1 MRLNTTDWTIVLVFL
16 AVVLLTGLLVARRAG
31 RSTTEF
37 FLSGRAM
44 PWWLL
49 GMSMVA
55 TTFSTDTPNLVTDIV
70 RQNGVA
76 GNWVWWAFLLTG
88 MLTVFVYARL
98 WRRSGVTTDVEFYEL
113 RYSGRPAA
121 FLRGFRALYLGVFFN
136 VCIMATVSLA
146 AIKIGRVM
154 LDFSP
159 ARTIIIASLV
169 TVAFSALGGLR
180 AVVLTDF
187 LLFIMAMIGAVAA
200 AVVALK
206 QPEVGGLSGLM
217 ASEHLQGKLSILPR
231 LSKPDASGNLDTVVA
246 ILIIPIAVQWWS
258 VWYPGAEPGG
268 GGYVAQRML
277 SAKGE
282 KHAVG
287 ATLFFNAAHYALRP
301 WPWILVALCSLIVFP
316 FDADAD
322 RRSAEAELARPD
334 MRELI
339 ETWQRDPAS
348 VDRATRERIEAL
360 KIREEGLTSIKA
372 AFPGTD
378 FDKLGHDLAYPA
390 MLTFLPHGLLG
401 LVVASLIAA
410 YMSTISTHLNWGSSY
425 VVNDFWKRFVNP
437 EASERELVWLGRI
450 STVLL
455 MAVAGALALCLEN
468 ALQAFGILL
477 QIGAGTGLLFILR
490 WFWWR
495 INPFSELAAMSVS
508 FLVAVYMQFLAPQG
522 LAAWE
527 KLIIGVGITTAAWI
541 VVTVVT
547 PSDDRETLRSFYR
560 RIRPGGPGWRRVIE
574 EAERDG
580 QPIADAEGSRSNLPV
595 GIVCMVI
602 GSLTVY
608 SALFGTG
615 CWIYGDYGPA
625 ALLTVI
631 AAVAAGVLLKLW
643 SRVAT
648 G

>member
-1 MRLNTTDWTIVLVFL
+1 MHLEALDWAFVVTFFVIALVIG
-16 AVVLLTGLLVARRAG
+16 VLVARRSG
-31 RSTTEF
+31 KSTSEF
-37 FLSGRAM
+37 FLSGQAM

-136 VCIMATVSLA
+136 VCIMAAVSLA

-159 ARTIIIASLV
+159 TRTIVVASAV
-169 TVAFSALGGLR
+169 TVVFSALGGLR

-187 LLFIMAMIGAVAA
+187 LLFVVAMIGAVAA
-200 AVVALK
+200 AIVALN
-206 QPEVGGLSGLM
+206 QPEVGGLDGLL
-217 ASEHLQGKLSILPR
+217 ASEHLHGKLSILPP
-231 LSKPDASGNLDTVVA
+231 LTQVDGSSNLDTIVA

-258 VWYPGAEPGG
+258 VWYPGSEPGG

-277 SAKGE
+277 SAKDE
-282 KHAVG
+282 QHAIG
-287 ATLFFNAAHYALRP
+287 ATLFFNAAHYAVRP

-316 FDADAD
+316 FDSLAERRAARNALADPGLRAQVKQW
-322 RRSAEAELARPD
+322 EK
-334 MRELI
+334 
-339 ETWQRDPAS
+339 DPAA
-348 VDRATRERIEAL
+348 VDDETRGRIEVL
-360 KIREEGLTSIKA
+360 KIQEEGLTAIKA
-372 AFPGTD
+372 AFPKTEY
-378 FDKLGHDLAYPA
+378 DKLRHDLAYPA
-390 MLTFLPHGLLG
+390 MLTLLPHGLLG

-410 YMSTISTHLNWGSSY
+410 YMSTISTHLNWGASY
-425 VVNDFWKRFVNP
+425 IAHDFWKRFIMP
-437 EASERELVWLGRI
+437 ETSERGVVWVGRV

-455 MAVAGALALCLEN
+455 MVIAGTVALWLEN

-495 INPFSELAAMSVS
+495 INPFSELTAMLVS
-508 FLVAVYMQFLAPQG
+508 FVIAVYMQFWAPES
-522 LAAWE
+522 LAAWQ
-527 KLIIGVGITTAAWI
+527 KLVIGVGITTAAWLI
-541 VVTVVT
+541 VTFIT
-547 PSDDRETLRSFYR
+547 PSDDQKTLRKFYKL
-560 RIRPGGPGWRRVIE
+560 IRPGGSGWRRVIE
-574 EAERDG
+574 QAEQDG
-580 QPIADAEGSRSNLPV
+580 EPITDAEGGRVNLPL
-595 GIVCMVI
+595 GILCMVV
-602 GSLTVY
+602 GCVAVY
-608 SALFGTG
+608 GALFATG
-615 CWIYGDYGPA
+615 YWIYGEYSLA
-625 ALLTVI
+625 VILTVT
-631 AAVAAGVLLKLW
+631 AACAAGVLMKLW
-643 SRVAT
+643 SKVAT
-648 G
+648 E